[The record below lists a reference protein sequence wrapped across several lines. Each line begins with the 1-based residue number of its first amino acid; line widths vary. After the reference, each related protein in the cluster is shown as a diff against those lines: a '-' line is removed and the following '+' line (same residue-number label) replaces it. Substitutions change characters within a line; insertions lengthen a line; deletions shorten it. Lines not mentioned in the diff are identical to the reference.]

1 MSNIANSK
9 AFLNSK
15 KALLINFTGDSYHWG
30 CYGTSMEIYQ
40 TLLDKNYYIEIISVF
55 MTHNTSPTV
64 EKIDDFDDP
73 QFFQQFQDS
82 NPSLI
87 QSIYKSDII
96 IVNGEGTLHRISKAS
111 LNLLYFMFISKKYF
125 CKKVHLIN
133 FSCFPNGDTSKPA
146 GASLI
151 YPSVLQHI
159 DLLAPREKITSKILR
174 YSDLKGNQ
182 SFDCLPHF

>member
-82 NPSLI
+82 NHP
-87 QSIYKSDII
+87 
-96 IVNGEGTLHRISKAS
+96 
-111 LNLLYFMFISKKYF
+111 
-125 CKKVHLIN
+125 
-133 FSCFPNGDTSKPA
+133 
-146 GASLI
+146 
-151 YPSVLQHI
+151 
-159 DLLAPREKITSKILR
+159 
-174 YSDLKGNQ
+174 
-182 SFDCLPHF
+182 